1 MKTINLIII
10 GFGTIGR
17 GVAEIL
23 LRKKKF
29 IRKNF
34 KTEFRVVAISE
45 VKGSIIDEN
54 GIDLKNAL
62 NLVGNGKLNKHNNWS
77 SKNAL
82 QIIKNVDADIVLELT
97 PGNIKTGEPGLKH
110 IRNSL
115 KNGINVVTS
124 NKAPVALKF
133 SDLNK
138 LAEDNNVNMKYE
150 ATVGGAIPIIN
161 LYRNCLQINKIN
173 SIYGIL
179 NGTSNYILTKMAEE
193 SVNLEVALKEAQE
206 MGIAERNPEYD
217 IRGIDTG
224 AKVSILANS
233 LMHKDVS
240 FRDINITG
248 IENLTL
254 DAMEI
259 AKKHGYTIKL
269 IGDVN
274 ELEVSPRLIPV
285 DHPLNVSG
293 ILNAIMLHTDVANNI
308 SIIGHGAGKIETCS
322 SIFSDIIEIIRGL

>member
-1 MKTINLIII
+1 VETTNLIII

-29 IRKNF
+29 IKENF
-34 KTEFRVVAISE
+34 RIEFRVVAISE
-45 VKGSIIDEN
+45 VEGSIIDEN

-62 NLVGNGKLNKHNNWS
+62 NLAGNDKLKKHASWS

-82 QIIKNVDADIVLELT
+82 HVIKNIDADIVLELT
-97 PGNIKTGEPGLKH
+97 PGDIKTGEPGLKH
-110 IRNSL
+110 IKNSL

-138 LAEDNNVNMKYE
+138 LAEDNNVNIKYE

-161 LYRNCLQINKIN
+161 LYSNCLQINKIN

-193 SVNLEVALKEAQE
+193 SVNLDVALKEAQE

-217 IRGIDTG
+217 IKGIDTG

-233 LMHKDVS
+233 LMHKEVS
-240 FRDINITG
+240 FSDVDITG

-254 DAMEI
+254 DSMEI

-274 ELEVSPRLIPV
+274 ELEVSPRLIPM

-293 ILNAIMLHTDVANNI
+293 VLNAIMLHTDVAKNI
-308 SIIGHGAGKIETCS
+308 TIIGHGAGKIETCS
-322 SIFSDIIEIIRGL
+322 SIFSDITEIIKGQ